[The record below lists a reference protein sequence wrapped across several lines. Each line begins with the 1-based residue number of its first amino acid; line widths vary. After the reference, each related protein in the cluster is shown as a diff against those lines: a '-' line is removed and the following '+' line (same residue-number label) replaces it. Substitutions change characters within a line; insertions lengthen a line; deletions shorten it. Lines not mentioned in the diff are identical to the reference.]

1 MVKPGLFILGGST
14 YYTLLLFKA
23 MCDLG
28 LHHQLGRITL
38 FGRNETRL
46 RTIAECGLLLFEGGV
61 KVDYTLQ
68 AENFLAD
75 EYSLLFNQM
84 RFGGLKSRSQDE
96 KIALDIGL
104 FADETLGIVGAS
116 NAVRSIVGIK
126 PFLELMKHKKNNYQL
141 VNFTNPCSIITEYI
155 TRDFGIPALGVCDYP
170 QMMRHA
176 IASYYGVEPREV
188 DAHYF
193 GVNHFGYIYDVKV
206 KGEDKLAELCRASIS
221 LPFKPDSNRYFN
233 TLLNISWHYLFE
245 QDAVVKAQRQKVNR
259 AAQLLDIEAELD
271 ACVDNYGLQIHRLI
285 TILERRQCHWFQL
298 VVAPLLQALITG
310 QAHQEYLNLAC
321 CSPLSP
327 EQPAVM
333 ETNVTLS
340 AGHIQ
345 LGSHSNMF
353 VSGPEFFWVQQ
364 MKCSETHLLQAIL
377 RRDFDGVIK
386 SCLMN
391 PLITN
396 KNKIIKYFDRLNKVD
411 NDFLEIFN

>member
-38 FGRNETRL
+38 FGRNEARL
-46 RTIAECGLLLFEGGV
+46 RTIADCGFLLFEGGV

-68 AENFLAD
+68 AEDFLTS

-96 KIALDIGL
+96 KIALDVGL
-104 FADETLGIVGAS
+104 FADETLGIVGVS

-126 PFLELMKHKKNNYQL
+126 SFLELMKQKKNSYQL

-155 TRDFGIPALGVCDYP
+155 TRDFGIPAMGVCDYP

-176 IASYYGVEPREV
+176 IASYYGVEPGEV
-188 DAHYF
+188 DARYF
-193 GVNHFGYIYDVKV
+193 GINHFGYIYDVKV

-221 LPFKPDSNRYFN
+221 LPFKPASNRYFN

-245 QDAVVKAQRQKVNR
+245 QDAVVKAQRQKINR

-271 ACVDNYGLQIHRLI
+271 ACVGNHGLQLHRLI

-327 EQPAVM
+327 EQPAVI
-333 ETNVTLS
+333 ETNATLNS
-340 AGHIQ
+340 GHIQ
-345 LGSHSNMF
+345 LNSHSG
-353 VSGPEFFWVQQ
+353 VLAHGPEFFWVQQ
-364 MKCSETHLLQAIL
+364 MKLSETHLLQAIL
-377 RRDFDGVIK
+377 RKDFDGVIK

-396 KNKIIKYFDRLNKVD
+396 KNKTIKYFDRLNQVD
-411 NDFLEIFN
+411 NDFLKIFN